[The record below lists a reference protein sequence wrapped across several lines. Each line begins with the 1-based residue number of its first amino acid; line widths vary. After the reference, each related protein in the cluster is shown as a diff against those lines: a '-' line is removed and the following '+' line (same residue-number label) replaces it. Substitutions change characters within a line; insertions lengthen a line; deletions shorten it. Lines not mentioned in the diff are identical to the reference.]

1 MRLEVLDQHAAD
13 PVGHVLEPVHDL
25 FQMIV
30 DLGPDDEAHG
40 VAGPVRQVVDLFGPQ
55 RCLWA
60 SNYPV
65 EKLMC
70 RALDQIRNLETVL
83 DDLSEDEKDMIFR
96 RTAAGIYRIAL
107 ADRTTP
113 ADGSWQVVAE

>member
-1 MRLEVLDQHAAD
+1 MPNKPPQSK
-13 PVGHVLEPVHDL
+13 
-25 FQMIV
+25 
-30 DLGPDDEAHG
+30 DD
-40 VAGPVRQVVDLFGPQ
+40 
-55 RCLWA
+55 W
-60 SNYPV
+60 
-65 EKLMC
+65 
-70 RALDQIRNLETVL
+70 RAKRVWVETVL